1 MKQNLIYFYAFSTI
15 FPLMN
20 LISFEKKLV
29 FEVIYFLCILS
40 EKQFSLFSYSLNI
53 KLDRKSDASYIPN

>member
-1 MKQNLIYFYAFSTI
+1 
-15 FPLMN
+15 MN

-29 FEVIYFLCILS
+29 FEVIHFLCILS

-53 KLDRKSDASYIPN
+53 KLDRKFDASYIPN